1 MKALETVTF
10 ITFIAG
16 TFCFAECI
24 PLCALCF
31 AISFGCGYVCAKEV
45 EK

>member
-1 MKALETVTF
+1 MKALETVTA

-16 TFCFAECI
+16 ICLAECI

>member
-1 MKALETVTF
+1 MKALETATV

-31 AISFGCGYVCAKEV
+31 AISFGCGVKVAKEV